1 MDLKARPGVAGEI
14 LPGGESSIARGG
26 RPWRRRSR
34 ASSDP
39 PNRHNLP
46 GTVDRVEAPLS
57 YRKQTTATLSTRNVP
72 VRLCIA
78 LLAAIF
84 ASAVP
89 AFAQF
94 KGGGGVLP
102 VSPGEAVFNKAC
114 AQCHAGAHPAN
125 RAPSL
130 PTLEE
135 MTPEAIYAAVT
146 TGVMAPAAKSLTDAE
161 KRDLAEYLGGR
172 PLDLSKSGSAAS
184 MPNKCATNPAFEN
197 SPSAPEWN
205 GWSTGLDN
213 ERYQPAASAGLTAEQ
228 VPQLKL
234 KWAFGFPSAS
244 TMYGQPTEVGGRVF
258 IGSDNAYVYSLNAE
272 TGCVYWSY
280 HAKSGVRTSPVIGAV
295 TGHPGAKYA
304 AYFGDMRG
312 NVYAVDARSG
322 KLLWTRKV
330 TTHEL
335 ARISNGPA
343 LYDHRLYVPIS
354 ATEEVFSAD
363 PAYPCC
369 TFRGSVVA
377 LDANSGRVLWKS
389 YTIAQAPRP
398 VKKNSKGTELYAPA
412 GAAVWNTPT
421 IDPVRHA
428 LYVGTGDAYTEPAA
442 KTSDAVVAFDLTT
455 GKMLWSYQTEAND
468 AWMVGCV
475 PETTENCPKN
485 LGTDHD
491 IGSSPILLKL
501 HDGKRI
507 LLVTPKSGEVFALD
521 PDKRGALPWKTPLIN
536 TVAPNNGE
544 IAFGGATNGDAFYV
558 PLEDGTFVALDPA
571 NGKILWRVR
580 LEPLSDLGKKT
591 PNGEDRTKTGLRF
604 GQSAAATLIPGAVFT
619 EGWDGII
626 RALSTSDGKV
636 LWQFNTASDFKPVNG
651 VAAKGGSMGGPGAVV
666 VNGMVYVG
674 SGYANVGGGMP
685 GNVLLAFSLQ

>member
-1 MDLKARPGVAGEI
+1 MQRME
-14 LPGGESSIARGG
+14 
-26 RPWRRRSR
+26 
-34 ASSDP
+34 
-39 PNRHNLP
+39 
-46 GTVDRVEAPLS
+46 
-57 YRKQTTATLSTRNVP
+57 RKGFGLGLRNA
-72 VRLCIA
+72 A
-78 LLAAIF
+78 LLAFLMGGFFVA
-84 ASAVP
+84 ATAP
-89 AFAQF
+89 AAHAQL

-102 VSPGEAVFNKAC
+102 IAPGEQVFGQAC

-125 RAPSL
+125 RAPSEK
-130 PTLEE
+130 TLEQ

-146 TGVMAPAAKSLTDAE
+146 TGAMAPAAKNLTDQQ

-172 PLDLSKSGSAAS
+172 PLDLSNSGSAAR
-184 MPNKCATNPAFEN
+184 MPNHCESNPGLLMPQGDA
-197 SPSAPEWN
+197 SWN
-205 GWSTGLDN
+205 GWSTGHDN
-213 ERYQPAASAGLTAEQ
+213 ARYQPASSADLTLEQ

-234 KWAFGFPSAS
+234 KWAFGFPNAS
-244 TMYGQPTEVGGRVF
+244 TMYGQPTVVGGRLF

-272 TGCVYWSY
+272 SGCVYWSY
-280 HAKSGVRTSPVIGAV
+280 HAKSGVRTSPVIAAV
-295 TGHPGAKYA
+295 TGHPGASYA

-312 NVYAVDARSG
+312 NVYAVDARTG

-330 TTHEL
+330 TTHEY

-363 PAYPCC
+363 PHYPCC

-377 LDANSGRVLWKS
+377 LDADTGEVLWKA
-389 YTIAQAPRP
+389 YTIPEAPRP
-398 VKKNSKGTELYAPA
+398 VKKNSLGTQLYAPA

-421 IDPVRHA
+421 IDPERQA
-428 LYVGTGDAYTEPAA
+428 LYVGTGDAYTEPAP
-442 KTSDAVVAFDLTT
+442 KTSDAVVAFDLKT

-501 HDGKRI
+501 KSGKRI
-507 LLVTPKSGEVFALD
+507 LLVTPKSGDVLALD
-521 PDKRGALPWKTPLIN
+521 PDKHGALLWKTPLIN
-536 TVAPNNGE
+536 SVAPNNGE
-544 IAFGGATNGDAFYV
+544 IAFGGAAVADAFYI
-558 PLEDGTFVALDPA
+558 PLEDGRFMALDPA
-571 NGKILWRVR
+571 DGKILWDVR
-580 LEPLSDLGKKT
+580 LQPLSDLGAKT
-591 PNGEDRTKTGLRF
+591 PNGENRTKAGLRF

-619 EGWDGII
+619 EGWDGFI

-636 LWQFNTASDFKPVNG
+636 IWQFNTARNFKTVNG

-666 VNGMVYVG
+666 VNGMVYIG

-685 GNVLLAFSLQ
+685 GNVLLAFSAK

>member
-1 MDLKARPGVAGEI
+1 MDSMRSHACSTEGAHGTAASVAAARAAFPGEQRDRARA
-14 LPGGESSIARGG
+14 PARGKEG
-26 RPWRRRSR
+26 RYARACNRR
-34 ASSDP
+34 
-39 PNRHNLP
+39 L
-46 GTVDRVEAPLS
+46 V
-57 YRKQTTATLSTRNVP
+57 TLFAV
-72 VRLCIA
+72 
-78 LLAAIF
+78 LAAL
-84 ASAVP
+84 ACAAGP
-89 AFAQF
+89 AAAQL

-102 VSPGEAVFNKAC
+102 IAPGEVVFGKAC

-125 RAPSL
+125 RAPNQQ
-130 PTLEE
+130 TLER

-146 TGVMAPAAKSLTDAE
+146 TGVMAPAAKKLTDTE
-161 KRDLAEYLGGR
+161 KRELAEYLGGR
-172 PLDLSKSGSAAS
+172 PLDLSNSGSAARMPNRCKINPYLS
-184 MPNKCATNPAFEN
+184 MPRTDA
-197 SPSAPEWN
+197 EWN

-213 ERYQPAASAGLTAEQ
+213 ARFQPEASADLTADQ
-228 VPQLKL
+228 VPELKL
-234 KWAFGFPSAS
+234 KWAFGFPNAS
-244 TMYGQPTEVGGRVF
+244 TMYGQPTVVDGRIF
-258 IGSDNAYVYSLNAE
+258 IGSDNGYVYSLSGE
-272 TGCVYWSY
+272 SGCVYWSY
-280 HAKSGVRTSPVIGAV
+280 HAKSGVRTSPVLGEVSPA
-295 TGHPGAKYA
+295 PFEKFA

-312 NVYAVDARSG
+312 NVYAVDARTG

-330 TTHEL
+330 TTHEY

-343 LYDHRLYVPIS
+343 LYGGRLYVPIS

-363 PAYPCC
+363 PHYSCC

-377 LDANSGRVLWKS
+377 LNANTGRVVWKA
-389 YTIAQAPRP
+389 YTIPEAPRP
-398 VKKNSKGTELYAPA
+398 VKKNSQGTQLYAPA

-421 IDPVRHA
+421 IDPERHA

-442 KTSDAVVAFDLTT
+442 KTSDAVMAFDLRT

-501 HDGKRI
+501 RDGRSI

-521 PDKRGALPWKTPLIN
+521 PDRRGALLWKTPLIN

-544 IAFGGATNGDAFYV
+544 IAFGGATDGGAFYI
-558 PLEDGTFVALDPA
+558 PLEDGRFVALDPS
-571 NGKILWRVR
+571 NGRISWDVR
-580 LEPLSDLGKKT
+580 LQPLSDLGKKT
-591 PNGEDRTKTGLRF
+591 PNGENRTKAGLRF
-604 GQSAAATLIPGAVFT
+604 GQSAAATLIPGTVFT
-619 EGWDGII
+619 EGWDGFI

-636 LWQFNTASDFKPVNG
+636 IWQFNTARDFKTVNG
-651 VAAKGGSMGGPGAVV
+651 VKAKGGSMGGPGAVA

-685 GNVLLAFSLQ
+685 GNVLLAFAAR